1 MGAIS
6 ANLPC
11 IYLPAGAMLRGHYRG
26 ETVGSGTDVW
36 RHWDEKRAG
45 RMGRAQWL
53 ELEEGIART
62 AGTCMTMG
70 TAATMM
76 LAAEAL
82 GLSLPGAASI
92 PAVDSHHRRLAQRT
106 GARAVALATE
116 GLRPADVLSRD
127 SFVNATAAVVLAGG
141 STNAII
147 HLTALA
153 RRAGLAWRPQDFAAV
168 AERTPLLLNL
178 KPSGEFVMEDFHRAG
193 GSLALFRRGRRFF
206 STAGEDGYGQE
217 FCGECAGDGDGL

>member
-1 MGAIS
+1 MKPSAMMFRNLLAMQTEEMLRAQPVDAAVLIGGCDKTTPGVLMGAIS

-92 PAVDSHHRRLAQRT
+92 PAVDSHHRRLALRT
-106 GARAVALATE
+106 GARAVALAN
-116 GLRPADVLSRD
+116 GGVA
-127 SFVNATAAVVLAGG
+127 AGG
-141 STNAII
+141 CVGP
-147 HLTALA
+147 
-153 RRAGLAWRPQDFAAV
+153 RFFCECD
-168 AERTPLLLNL
+168 
-178 KPSGEFVMEDFHRAG
+178 G
-193 GSLALFRRGRRFF
+193 GGGVGRRFDECDYSF
-206 STAGEDGYGQE
+206 DGSRATGGVGVAAAG
-217 FCGECAGDGDGL
+217 FCGGRRADAVVVES